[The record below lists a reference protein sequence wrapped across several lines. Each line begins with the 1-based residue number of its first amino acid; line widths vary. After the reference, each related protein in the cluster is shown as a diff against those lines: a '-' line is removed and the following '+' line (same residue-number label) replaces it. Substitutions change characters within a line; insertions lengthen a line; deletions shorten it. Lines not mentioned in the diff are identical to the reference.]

1 MEKKFF
7 DPKTITIDGR
17 MDEAAW
23 DLVSEQTGFY
33 LLRTQTPTLDRA
45 QTSFKILPCEDRVI
59 IGIRCEEPD
68 MAYVNHVEKFHTIWT
83 GDAIELY
90 LSPSNNYFDFYQFVV
105 SSAGATACLFHSEG
119 GVIRP
124 DPYAPEWKSAVYKG
138 EDFWSVEIEI
148 PLVAFYMTPNE
159 LWSDN
164 WLVNVCRTRCYKVI
178 DSDRRS
184 NSSWSPVTGYKNS
197 KNFRSL
203 PGFPMRPK
211 CDDLRIATAIADI
224 NDENEKGFTGTLT
237 IKTIN
242 PEDGEFEFS
251 ADCSDEVLKVSLKA
265 GGNEFTIPCAFPA
278 HGRHKPGMQL
288 KRLSDGKIFYRQY
301 PVRVTYEALKFT
313 FTQPE
318 YRTNFYPGQDY
329 SKIAGKIF
337 ANKPVTLKLE
347 GPGIETTTITPAA
360 DGSFCFETPNF
371 EYGDAFL
378 TATTED
384 RTLTKK
390 IRRLPPSENMMT
402 WISGGNLIVN
412 GKPVLRRN
420 MYAEYY
426 AGGTA
431 FKRRYDA
438 DDKLCITR
446 EICSQSGHMTPG
458 RLKKGADASGGEAT
472 KDARPSD
479 EMFQKIEAVIDA
491 NRGTDFAFYYVD
503 DEPECRGVSPVYL
516 QHIYEFICEKDP
528 YHVVLTASR
537 AADTFIDAADWFE
550 AHPYINPHTNEEG
563 RRVYGRK
570 ISSLGNDIDRIAKLN
585 RSDKCIGF
593 LPTCYGAKK
602 DKPGYYPT
610 FEEYICQTWAP
621 MIRGGKTLWPYA
633 YHDMND
639 RGWFYE
645 GTRYLFSSF
654 EALEDLV
661 LFGKRTHLIKT
672 PQVEAVLYET
682 EKEKMLVLVNMEQ
695 DPQNVTL
702 EGLNGT
708 WYNFRHGGTITGN
721 TFELKPHE
729 VVIGTSEIKDEGLPT
744 YAEVE
749 ALVQK
754 LEYERT
760 HTGNLLFER
769 QFDIGVTGS
778 FGFTLRK
785 LVDGV
790 KDNFAVGVKATEEPK
805 FAELN
810 LTKVKPTFTKVA
822 VHGYQIDDMTI
833 QIRNGEELVTPAIV
847 EEKVEEF
854 SKTFI
859 LAEPVSPD
867 ALRLNFGLRKLEL
880 YEIEVFA

>member
-1 MEKKFF
+1 MEKKIF
-7 DPKTITIDGR
+7 DPATITIDGR
-17 MDEAAW
+17 MDEPQWAE
-23 DLVSEQTGFY
+23 VSEQTGFY
-33 LLRTQTPTLDRA
+33 LLKTQTPTLDRA

-68 MAYVNHVEKFHTIWT
+68 MAYVNQVNKFTTIWT
-83 GDAIELY
+83 GDAVELY

-105 SSAGATACLFHSEG
+105 SSESAVACNFFSEG
-119 GVIRP
+119 GVIKP
-124 DPYAPEWKSAVYKG
+124 DPYAPQWKSAVYKG

-148 PLVAFYMTPNE
+148 PLVAFYMTPND

-164 WLVNVCRTRCYKVI
+164 WLVNVCRTRRFKVL
-178 DSDRRS
+178 DAARGS
-184 NSSWSPVTGYKNS
+184 NSSWSPVGGYKDA

-224 NDENEKGFTGTLT
+224 NDENENGFTGTIT

-251 ADCSDEVLKVSLKA
+251 SDCTETIKVSLKTGA
-265 GGNEFTIPCAFPA
+265 NEFTVPCVFATR
-278 HGRHKPGMQL
+278 GRHKPAMQL
-288 KRLSDGKIFYRQY
+288 KRLSDGKVFKRRY
-301 PVRVTYEALKFT
+301 PVRVNYEAIKFF
-313 FTQPE
+313 FTLPE
-318 YRTNFYPGQDY
+318 YRANFYPGQDY
-329 SKIAGKIF
+329 SKIVGKVV

-371 EYGDAFL
+371 EIGDAFL

-384 RTLTKK
+384 RTLTQK
-390 IRRLPPSENMMT
+390 IRHLAPSGHMMS
-402 WISGGNLIVN
+402 WISGGNLIVD

-426 AGGTA
+426 QGGEA

-438 DDKLCITR
+438 DNLYITK
-446 EICSQSGHMTPG
+446 EIRGQSGHMTPG
-458 RLKKGADASGGEAT
+458 RLKRGSDASGGEAT
-472 KDARPSD
+472 KDAMPSE
-479 EMFQKIEAVIDA
+479 EMFAKYEAVIEA
-491 NRGTDFAFYYVD
+491 NRDRDFVYYYID
-503 DEPECRGVSPVYL
+503 DEPECRGVSPIYL
-516 QHIYEFICEKDP
+516 KYLYDFIVEKDP
-528 YHVVLTASR
+528 YHVILTASR
-537 AADTFIDAADWFE
+537 AADAFVDAADWFE

-570 ISSLGNDIDRIAKLN
+570 ISSLGHDIDRITKLN

-593 LPTCYGAKK
+593 LPTCYGAKR

-610 FEEYICQTWAP
+610 FEEYICHTWAP
-621 MIRGGKTLWPYA
+621 MLRGGKTLWPYA

-672 PQVEAVLYET
+672 PQVESVLYET
-682 EKEKMLVLVNMEQ
+682 EKEKMFVLVNMEQ
-695 DPQNVTL
+695 DPQTVTL
-702 EGLNGT
+702 EGLSGA
-708 WYNFRHGGTITGN
+708 WHNFRHGGTITGN

-729 VVIGTSEIKDEGLPT
+729 VVIGTSEVKDQGLPS
-744 YAEVE
+744 YQEVE

-760 HTGNLLFER
+760 HTGSLLFER
-769 QFDIGVTGS
+769 QFDIKTTGS
-778 FGFTLRK
+778 FAVNMRK

-790 KDNFAVGVKATEEPK
+790 KDNLGVGVKQTEEPK
-805 FAELN
+805 FMEMN
-810 LTKVKPTFTKVA
+810 LTKVNPTFTKVV
-822 VHGYQIDDMTI
+822 VHGFQIDDMSI
-833 QIRNGEELVTPAIV
+833 QLKNGEELTNPVIA

-854 SKTFI
+854 SKTFV
-859 LAEPVSPD
+859 LAEPVNPEV
-867 ALRLNFGLRKLEL
+867 LRFNFGLRRMEL
-880 YEIEVFA
+880 YEIELF

>member
-1 MEKKFF
+1 MEKKLF
-7 DPKTITIDGR
+7 DPATITIDGR
-17 MDEAAW
+17 LDEPHW
-23 DLVSEQTGFY
+23 NSVPEQTGFY
-33 LLRTQTPTLDRA
+33 LLRTQTPTLDPA
-45 QTSFKILPCEDRVI
+45 QTSFKILPCEDRI
-59 IGIRCEEPD
+59 IVGIRCEEPN
-68 MAYVNHVEKFHTIWT
+68 MAYVNSVEKFHTIWT

-105 SSAGATACLFHSEG
+105 SSAGATSCQFYSEG

-164 WLVNVCRTRCYKVI
+164 WLVNVCRTRCYKVV
-178 DSDRRS
+178 DTGRRS
-184 NSSWSPVTGYKNS
+184 NSSWSPVSGFKDS

-211 CDDLRIATAIADI
+211 SDDLRIATVIADI
-224 NDENEKGFTGTLT
+224 NDENENEYTGTLT
-237 IKTIN
+237 VKTLN

-251 ADCSDEVLKVSLKA
+251 SDCTETIKVSLKA
-265 GGNEFTIPCAFPA
+265 GGNEFTLPCVFPSN
-278 HGRHKPGMQL
+278 GRHRPAVQL
-288 KRLSDGKIFYRQY
+288 KRLSDGKIFRRTY
-301 PVRVTYEALKFT
+301 PVRVNYEAIKF
-313 FTQPE
+313 FFSLPE
-318 YRTNFYPGQDY
+318 YRANFYPGQDY
-329 SKIAGKIF
+329 SKIVGKVV

-347 GPGIETTTITPAA
+347 GPGIETKIITPEA
-360 DGSFCFETPNF
+360 DGSFCFDTPNF
-371 EYGDAFL
+371 EIGDAFL

-384 RTLTKK
+384 RTLTQK
-390 IRRLPPSENMMT
+390 IRRLAPSDHMMT

-426 AGGTA
+426 AGGEA

-438 DDKLCITR
+438 DNLYITKEVR
-446 EICSQSGHMTPG
+446 QQTGHMTPG
-458 RLKKGADASGGEAT
+458 RLKKGSDATGGEAT
-472 KDARPSD
+472 KDAPPSD
-479 EMFQKIEAVIDA
+479 EMLEKFAAVIEA
-491 NRGTDFAFYYVD
+491 NRNNDFAYYYID

-516 QHIYEFICEKDP
+516 KYIYDFIAEKDP
-528 YHVVLTASR
+528 YHVILTASR
-537 AADTFIDAADWFE
+537 AADSFLDAADWFE

-593 LPTCYGAKK
+593 LPTCYGAKRN
-602 DKPGYYPT
+602 KPGYYPT

-672 PQVEAVLYET
+672 PQVESVLYET
-682 EKEKMLVLVNMEQ
+682 EKEKMFVLVNMEQ
-695 DPQNVTL
+695 DPQTVTL
-702 EGLNGT
+702 EGLSGT

-721 TFELKPHE
+721 SFELKPHE
-729 VVIGTSEIKDEGLPT
+729 VVIGTSEIKDAGLPT
-744 YAEVE
+744 YQEVE

-760 HTGNLLFER
+760 HTGNLIFER
-769 QFDIGVTGS
+769 QFDIKVTGS
-778 FGFTLRK
+778 FAVTLRK

-790 KDNFAVGVKATEEPK
+790 KDNFAVGVKKTEEPK
-805 FAELN
+805 FMELN
-810 LTKVKPTFTKVA
+810 LTKVKPTFSKVV
-822 VHGYQIDDMTI
+822 VHGFQIDDMSI
-833 QIRNGEELVTPAIV
+833 QVKNGEELTTPSIA

-859 LAEPVSPD
+859 LAEPISPEV
-867 ALRLNFGLRKLEL
+867 LRLNFGLRRLEL
-880 YEIEVFA
+880 YEIELF

>member
-1 MEKKFF
+1 MEIKLF
-7 DPKTITIDGR
+7 DSAAITIDGR
-17 MDEAAW
+17 MDEPQWAE
-23 DLVSEQTGFY
+23 VQEQTDFY
-33 LLRTQTPTLDRA
+33 LLKTQTPTLDPARS
-45 QTSFKILPCEDRVI
+45 TFKILPCEDRVI

-68 MAYVNHVEKFHTIWT
+68 MPYVNHVEKFSTIWAGNT
-83 GDAIELY
+83 VELY

-105 SSAGATACLFHSEG
+105 SSVGATASLFHSEG

-124 DPYAPEWKSAVYKG
+124 DPYAPEWKSAVHKG

-148 PLVAFYMTPNE
+148 PLSSFYMTPNE

-164 WLVNVCRTRCYKVI
+164 WLVNVCRSRIYKVL
-178 DSDRRS
+178 DAQRRS
-184 NSSWSPVTGYKNS
+184 DSSWSPVDGFKDS
-197 KNFRSL
+197 KKFRSL

-211 CDDLRIATAIADI
+211 CDDLRIATALADI
-224 NDENEKGFTGTLT
+224 NDENEKGFTGILT
-237 IKTIN
+237 IKTMN
-242 PEDGEFEFS
+242 PEDAEFEFS
-251 ADCSDEVLKVSLKA
+251 SDCTETINVSLKT
-265 GGNEFTIPCAFPA
+265 GSNEFSVPCAFPSRGL
-278 HGRHKPGMQL
+278 HRPGMQL
-288 KRLSDGKIFYRQY
+288 KRLSDGKVFFRRY
-301 PVRVTYEALKFT
+301 PVRVTYQAIKFA
-313 FTQPE
+313 FTLPE
-318 YRTNFYPGQDY
+318 YRANFYPGQDY
-329 SKIAGKIF
+329 SKIAGKVIT
-337 ANKPVTLKLE
+337 NKPVTLKLE

-360 DGSFCFETPNF
+360 DGSFCFDTPNF
-371 EYGDAFL
+371 EIGEAFL
-378 TATTED
+378 TATTAD

-390 IRRLPPSENMMT
+390 IRRLAPSEHTMA

-426 AGGTA
+426 HGGEA

-438 DDKLCITR
+438 DNLYITK
-446 EICSQSGHMTPG
+446 EICGQAGHMTPG
-458 RLKKGADASGGEAT
+458 RLMKGCDASGGEAT
-472 KDARPSD
+472 KDIKPCD
-479 EMFQKIEAVIDA
+479 EMFAKIEAIIEA
-491 NRGTDFAFYYVD
+491 NRDRDFVYYYID
-503 DEPECRGVSPVYL
+503 DEPECRGVSPIYL
-516 QHIYEFICEKDP
+516 QYLYEFIAEKDP

-537 AADTFIDAADWFE
+537 AADTYVDAADWFE
-550 AHPYINPHTNEEG
+550 THPYLNPHTNEEG
-563 RRVYGRK
+563 RRVYGRSIPSMGK
-570 ISSLGNDIDRIAKLN
+570 NIDDIVKLN

-593 LPTCYGAKK
+593 LSTCYGAKT

-610 FEEYICQTWAP
+610 FEEYICHTWAP

-672 PQVEAVLYET
+672 PSVEAVLYET
-682 EKEKMLVLVNMEQ
+682 EKEKMFVLVNMEQ
-695 DPQNVTL
+695 DPQSVTL
-702 EGLNGT
+702 EGLTGT
-708 WYNFRHGGTITGN
+708 WHNFRHSGTITGN
-721 TFELKPHE
+721 SFELKPHE

-744 YAEVE
+744 YQEVE

-760 HTGNLLFER
+760 HTGNLIFER

-778 FGFTLRK
+778 FAVALRK

-790 KDNFAVGVKATEEPK
+790 KDNFGVGVKKTEEPK
-805 FAELN
+805 FMEMN
-810 LTKVKPTFTKVA
+810 LTKVKPTFSKVA
-822 VHGYQIDDMTI
+822 VHGFQIDDMTI
-833 QIRNGEELVTPAIV
+833 QIRQGEELLTPAIV

-859 LAEPVSPD
+859 LAEPICPD
-867 ALRLNFGLRKLEL
+867 ALRLNFGLRCLEL

>member
-1 MEKKFF
+1 MEKKLVN
-7 DPKTITIDGR
+7 PATITIDGR

-23 DLVSEQTGFY
+23 ASVPEQTGLY
-33 LLRTQTPTLDRA
+33 LLKTQTPTLDPA
-45 QTSFKILPCEDRVI
+45 QTSFKILPCEDRI
-59 IGIRCEEPD
+59 IVGIRCEEPD
-68 MAYVNHVEKFHTIWT
+68 MAYVNHMEKVNSLWESN
-83 GDAIELY
+83 AVELY
-90 LSPSNNYFDFYQFVV
+90 LSPSNNHFDFYQFVV
-105 SSAGATACLFHSEG
+105 SSAGDTACLFYSEG

-124 DPYAPEWKSAVYKG
+124 DPYSPEWKSAVYKG

-164 WLVNVCRTRCYKVI
+164 WLVNVCRTRYYNVG
-178 DSDRRS
+178 RS
-184 NSSWSPVTGYKNS
+184 LSSWSAGGYRNS
-197 KNFRSL
+197 KMFRSL

-211 CDDLRIATAIADI
+211 CDDLRIATVIADI
-224 NDENEKGFTGTLT
+224 NDENEEGFTGTLT
-237 IKTIN
+237 IKTLN
-242 PEDGEFEFS
+242 HEDGEFEFS
-251 ADCSDEVLKVSLKA
+251 TDCSDEVLRVSLKT
-265 GGNEFTIPCAFPA
+265 GGNEFTVPCAFPA
-278 HGRHKPGMQL
+278 HGLHRPGMQL
-288 KRLSDGKIFYRQY
+288 KRLSDGKIFYRRY

-318 YRTNFYPGQDY
+318 YRTDFYPGQDY

-360 DGSFCFETPNF
+360 DGSFCFDTPNF
-371 EYGDAFL
+371 EIGDAFL

-384 RTLTKK
+384 RALTKK
-390 IRRLPPSENMMT
+390 IRRLAPSDHMMT

-420 MYAEYY
+420 MYAEYW
-426 AGGTA
+426 AGGEA

-446 EICSQSGHMTPG
+446 EICSQTGHMNPF
-458 RLKKGADASGGEAT
+458 RLIRGSDAPGGEAT

-479 EMFQKIEAVIDA
+479 EMFAKVEAIIDA
-491 NRGTDFAFYYVD
+491 NRGNNFAFYYID
-503 DEPECRGVSPVYL
+503 DEPECRGVSPIYL
-516 QHIYEFICEKDP
+516 KHLYDFITEKDP

-537 AADTFIDAADWFE
+537 AGDIYIDAADWFE
-550 AHPYINPHTNEEG
+550 THPYIHPHTNKEG
-563 RRVYGRK
+563 RRVYGNK
-570 ISSLGNDIDRIAKLN
+570 ISSLGNHIDRILKLN

-593 LPTCYGAKK
+593 MPTCYGAKK
-602 DKPGYYPT
+602 ELPGYYPT

-654 EALEDLV
+654 EALEDLI

-672 PQVEAVLYET
+672 PQVESVLYET
-682 EKEKMLVLVNMEQ
+682 EKEKMFVLVNMEQ
-695 DPQNVTL
+695 DPQTVTL
-702 EGLNGT
+702 EDLSGT

-729 VVIGTSEIKDEGLPT
+729 VVIGTSEIKDEGLST
-744 YAEVE
+744 YQEVE

-760 HTGNLLFER
+760 HTGNLIFER
-769 QFDIGVTGS
+769 QFDIKTTGS
-778 FGFTLRK
+778 FSVDMRK

-790 KDNFAVGVKATEEPK
+790 RDNFALGVSKTEEPK
-805 FAELN
+805 FMEMN
-810 LTKVKPTFTKVA
+810 LTKVKPTFTKVV
-822 VHGYQIDDMTI
+822 VHGFQIDDTSI
-833 QIRNGEELVTPAIV
+833 QVKNGEELTIPAIA

-859 LAEPVSPD
+859 LAEPVCPE
-867 ALRLNFGLRKLEL
+867 ALRLNFGLRRLEL
-880 YEIEVFA
+880 YEIELF